1 MEPPTKHKRAA
12 ILAAEVVGYSWLE
25 QAAGIRKRIDVGS
38 SIIYSR
44 IHSR

>member
-12 ILAAEVVGYSWLE
+12 ILAAEAVDHSWLE

-38 SIIYSR
+38 SDIYSR